1 MNRLNKCVVA
11 CSCAEKWGWDQFGR
25 KGNKDFWRA
34 MLTLHR
40 CPTCTR
46 WLQSRAAGGGKGLM
60 IACLPQSQV
69 HLDFPTSSCKLALA
83 RLPMH
88 EKTTGSDVLAHTEH
102 FLFGHAVYCKWGAK
116 RKRGGLYEKYAN
128 LTEFACTRIHFSLFN
143 QPSRHESSWGKTEE
157 RWISSLRAVEKIRET
172 YWNQDHTEEERGK

>member
-116 RKRGGLYEKYAN
+116 KKTWWFVWKICKPNRVCVHTDTFFTFQSTLQTWKQLRKNRREMN
-128 LTEFACTRIHFSLFN
+128 FFS
-143 QPSRHESSWGKTEE
+143 QGCGE
-157 RWISSLRAVEKIRET
+157 
-172 YWNQDHTEEERGK
+172 D